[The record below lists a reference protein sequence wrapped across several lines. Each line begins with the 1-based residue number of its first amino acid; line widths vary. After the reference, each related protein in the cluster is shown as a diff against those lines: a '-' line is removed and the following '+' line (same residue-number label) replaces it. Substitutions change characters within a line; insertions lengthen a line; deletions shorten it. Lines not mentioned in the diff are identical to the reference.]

1 MRRIRQLLTL
11 IFLALFIANGSK
23 AQDALLTE
31 RYNVSYIDLSNGLP
45 HNNVS
50 AIFIDSNGFLWI
62 GTYGGGLVR
71 YDGYGMMY
79 PMLRLN
85 SNSCKSI
92 AEDRFKRLWV
102 AYDEGTNV
110 IDLKTMSGAIPVK
123 MPEKHKDLLSEPC
136 TKVHCDALGRIWLV
150 TYSHVNL
157 LSFDDEGN
165 VVRISSYRY
174 HENTPE
180 ISIRDVEGN
189 GKPWIGID
197 GGLVR
202 LVEKNGS
209 LVKEEISP
217 LFDELRGL
225 YITDMLKRD
234 KVIWITTNKALFR
247 YDPYQRNLTRY
258 VHSAEPGALSHIFLS
273 SLAVTQD
280 NVLLVGSLCGVNMY
294 DDKSDSF
301 SAWSTASHPPLKSD
315 FVHCMLVDKGLIWV
329 GTESGGIAKLVPRQ
343 LMLQN
348 YVHSNLPSSISPNPV
363 NAMYAEAN
371 GNLWVGTVEGGLNL
385 KKSGETSFT
394 HFTTANSALSHNSVS
409 ALASD
414 GKGTLWVGTWGGGL
428 NVMNLTSQDLRRF
441 ELPEDQARL
450 TNFIGALAYDKQNHG
465 LWIGSNDGVFFYD
478 LATRQLQEPFEGS
491 NLIRGCIGSIIDK
504 DGTLW
509 MGCMRG
515 AITVDLK
522 SRKDGKFIC
531 RNLPYRL
538 DNPDSKIYDKIS
550 SFCESKDGSLWIGS
564 NGYGLYHR
572 TIGEDGK
579 EHFEAMTLEDG
590 LVNNAVKGIVE
601 DRNGR
606 LWITTL
612 NGLSVYDPNLKTFTN
627 YSQYDGLVSPHF
639 YWNSAII
646 SEQGIIY
653 LGSEAGLTE
662 VSGDNDEANSRRHLV
677 FTHLIVDNEDILADS
692 EYLSE
697 DISIAKAITLSES
710 NRSFSIDFSALNYGY
725 ETQGIF
731 SYRMKG
737 FDNEW
742 TLLKPGQH
750 SVRYSA
756 LPAGTYV
763 FEVKYESAVSSDS
776 SDTIS
781 IDIIVKPYFWKSWWF
796 RMLMGILFVALLIY
810 IYKRWVAV
818 LKRREAEQLLNP
830 IRQVL
835 EESEDPRQLQT
846 RIRNIL
852 DNQQRY
858 RRSVVKSIEA
868 DKEEVAKT
876 QRPFMERV
884 MEIMEANYTNSE
896 FGVQEF
902 CDALGMS
909 RSVAS
914 KHLNAEVGLPAGQF
928 IRNYRLNMAKEML
941 SAKIGNRNITEVA
954 YAVGFNDPK
963 YFTRCFTKMFGKS
976 PSAF

>member
-11 IFLALFIANGSK
+11 IILALFIANGSK

-50 AIFIDSNGFLWI
+50 AIFVDSNGFLWI

-92 AEDRFKRLWV
+92 TEDRFKRLWV

-123 MPEKHKDLLSEPC
+123 MPEKYKDLLSEPC

-394 HFTTANSALSHNSVS
+394 HFTSANSALSHNSVS

-564 NGYGLYHR
+564 NGYGLSLHDALPICRRPKWPALDNHPQR
-572 TIGEDGK
+572 TIG
-579 EHFEAMTLEDG
+579 
-590 LVNNAVKGIVE
+590 I
-601 DRNGR
+601 
-606 LWITTL
+606 
-612 NGLSVYDPNLKTFTN
+612 
-627 YSQYDGLVSPHF
+627 
-639 YWNSAII
+639 
-646 SEQGIIY
+646 
-653 LGSEAGLTE
+653 
-662 VSGDNDEANSRRHLV
+662 
-677 FTHLIVDNEDILADS
+677 
-692 EYLSE
+692 
-697 DISIAKAITLSES
+697 
-710 NRSFSIDFSALNYGY
+710 
-725 ETQGIF
+725 
-731 SYRMKG
+731 
-737 FDNEW
+737 
-742 TLLKPGQH
+742 
-750 SVRYSA
+750 
-756 LPAGTYV
+756 
-763 FEVKYESAVSSDS
+763 
-776 SDTIS
+776 
-781 IDIIVKPYFWKSWWF
+781 
-796 RMLMGILFVALLIY
+796 
-810 IYKRWVAV
+810 
-818 LKRREAEQLLNP
+818 
-830 IRQVL
+830 
-835 EESEDPRQLQT
+835 
-846 RIRNIL
+846 
-852 DNQQRY
+852 
-858 RRSVVKSIEA
+858 
-868 DKEEVAKT
+868 
-876 QRPFMERV
+876 
-884 MEIMEANYTNSE
+884 
-896 FGVQEF
+896 
-902 CDALGMS
+902 
-909 RSVAS
+909 
-914 KHLNAEVGLPAGQF
+914 
-928 IRNYRLNMAKEML
+928 
-941 SAKIGNRNITEVA
+941 
-954 YAVGFNDPK
+954 
-963 YFTRCFTKMFGKS
+963 
-976 PSAF
+976 